1 MGYRI
6 PHGRTTNG
14 DQVKKVAAK
23 GADIKALRT
32 RLERLATQKEMANE
46 VGVSVRMLRKIENEN
61 ARISLSTASRLARTL
76 GVHRE
81 QIIFAD
87 ADAATL
93 SKGRTVVLE
102 LPDFEAEVA
111 KLLANDEERLISR
124 IDFEYAKAT
133 KDEANLYKDA
143 QDSHDVE
150 CIIEVQLSDSTSAY
164 AQELLQVLAQ
174 QTRLQRDILAKIE
187 PAAEI
192 TIRRRIRDLIV
203 LLRGNDVWI
212 YTTVVHRTLPER
224 DTLAPEGEPREY
236 QRRLVIALAPPGEF
250 GEESL
255 RVPVDNG
262 QPYLLRP
269 LSKVLGK
276 LG

>member
-1 MGYRI
+1 M
-6 PHGRTTNG
+6 
-14 DQVKKVAAK
+14 KKVAAK
-23 GADIKALRT
+23 GADVKALRI
-32 RLERLATQKEMANE
+32 RLERLSTQKEMANE

-61 ARISLSTASRLARTL
+61 ARISLSTASRLARAL

-87 ADAATL
+87 AATL
-93 SKGRTVVLE
+93 SKGRAVVLE

-111 KLLANDEERLISR
+111 KLLANDEERLIPR
-124 IDFEYAKAT
+124 NDFEYAKAT
-133 KDEANLYKDA
+133 KDEASLYKDA
-143 QDSHDVE
+143 HDSHDVE

-164 AQELLQVLAQ
+164 AQELLQALAQ
-174 QTRLQRDILAKIE
+174 QTRLHRDILAKIE

-192 TIRRRIRDLIV
+192 AIRRRIRDLII
-203 LLRGNDVWI
+203 LLRGNEVWI

-224 DTLAPEGEPREY
+224 DTLAPEDELREY

>member
-1 MGYRI
+1 M
-6 PHGRTTNG
+6 
-14 DQVKKVAAK
+14 KKVAAK

-32 RLERLATQKEMANE
+32 RLERLSTQKEMANE
-46 VGVSVRMLRKIENEN
+46 AGVSVRMLRKIENEN
-61 ARISLSTASRLARTL
+61 ARISLSTASRLARAL

-87 ADAATL
+87 ADSATL

-111 KLLANDEERLISR
+111 KLLANDEERR
-124 IDFEYAKAT
+124 IPRNDFEYAKAT

-143 QDSHDVE
+143 HDSHDVE

-192 TIRRRIRDLIV
+192 AIRRRIRDLIV

-236 QRRLVIALAPPGEF
+236 QRRLVIALALPGEF
-250 GEESL
+250 GEETL

>member
-1 MGYRI
+1 M
-6 PHGRTTNG
+6 
-14 DQVKKVAAK
+14 KKVAAK
-23 GADIKALRT
+23 GAVIKALRT
-32 RLERLATQKEMANE
+32 RLEKLSTQKEMANE
-46 VGVSVRMLRKIENEN
+46 VGLSVRMLRKIENEN
-61 ARISLSTASRLARTL
+61 ARISLSTASRLARAL

-87 ADAATL
+87 ADAAL
-93 SKGRTVVLE
+93 PSKGHTVVLE
-102 LPDFEAEVA
+102 IPNFEAEVA
-111 KLLANDEERLISR
+111 KLLVNDEERLIPR
-124 IDFEYAKAT
+124 NDFEYAKAT
-133 KDEANLYKDA
+133 KDEASLYKDA
-143 QDSHDVE
+143 RDSHDVE
-150 CIIEVQLSDSTSAY
+150 CIIEMQLSDSTSAY
-164 AQELLQVLAQ
+164 AQELLQVLAH

-192 TIRRRIRDLIV
+192 AIRRRIRDLIV

-224 DTLAPEGEPREY
+224 DTLSPEGEPREY
-236 QRRLVIALAPPGEF
+236 QRRLVIALAPPGEY

-269 LSKVLGK
+269 LKKVLEK
-276 LG
+276 MS

>member
-1 MGYRI
+1 M
-6 PHGRTTNG
+6 
-14 DQVKKVAAK
+14 KKVAAK

-61 ARISLSTASRLARTL
+61 ARISLSTASRLARAL

-87 ADAATL
+87 ADAAVL

-143 QDSHDVE
+143 HDSHDVE